1 MEILTLLKANIKYK
15 KSSFISILML
25 MLVITSVLTSV
36 ISIKNNMKK
45 RAYDSH
51 HSVDTG
57 DIILFTEHKHVTDD
71 LLTKVKA
78 CNSVSRIKVNKCML
92 LRNKSING
100 KELSSKVYIEGFS
113 NNSYPYELFNE
124 EGNAFVTHKP
134 RLMDN
139 EILLPISM
147 KDTVPCKIGDTM
159 SFDIGIEKI
168 DLKIGGFIEEPFS
181 GSNILRIKSLVV
193 TDQLFN
199 IIRERSNIEKAPD
212 NKYIWDADLIHIF
225 ATKEYQDNIN
235 EVSKDINKSTNIVS
249 LSFTSMTKEQSISIT
264 LLVTELICGVLQG
277 FAMILFVV
285 VMLVLSNNINSSIEM
300 DYTNIGILKSQGFT
314 KLQIRLV
321 LLIQY
326 LLSGLMGILLGILI
340 AIPLV
345 HMLAS
350 LFIPTSG
357 LLFSGSI
364 ALLKSA
370 GILSIILLIL
380 AVLILIKTRKISKIS
395 PVNAISGG
403 LNNIYFKSLL
413 QTPVIGKSKSFLNLK
428 LAFRQLTT
436 NTSWYIGSCLI
447 IGLLVSFLCL
457 AASFNETFTEKSFNE
472 MFGVKMSDVSVKYGD
487 YLSKQ
492 PEVEATITAITP
504 IEKKLFQGSQ
514 YVLTDQEQ
522 NYVQVLDD
530 TSYFKTILEG
540 RAPKYDNEIVVTNL
554 VSDLIG
560 KKVGETVEIQYQ
572 KTKKDFIISGIYDS
586 CSEVGRCL
594 GMTLEGILQ
603 LNPEFKID
611 AYEYFLKDPQKANEV
626 MDAINT
632 TFSKTNHIIA
642 QKPTMMDPNSM
653 DSIMI
658 ASNMAMLCIY
668 IISVLFVIIV
678 ICMICNK
685 MFLKERQSLGIYKAF
700 GFTATNLRF
709 QYCFRFLL
717 TAIFGCFLG
726 GTVFVL
732 FGNTLNSGILQLA
745 GISSF
750 WAPITWFNL
759 GLPVIVI
766 CITVLLASFI
776 TMRKI
781 KKIEVTSL
789 IIE

>member
-1 MEILTLLKANIKYK
+1 MVLLTLLKANIKYK
-15 KSSFISILML
+15 KSSFISIVVL

-36 ISIKNNMKK
+36 ISIKTNMKR
-45 RAYDSH
+45 RAYDAH

-57 DIILFTEHKHVTDD
+57 DIILFTEHKQVTDD

-78 CNSVSRIKVNKCML
+78 CNGVSRIKVNKCMH
-92 LRNKSING
+92 LRNTSIND
-100 KELSSKVYIEGFS
+100 KELSFKIYIEGFR
-113 NNSYPYELFNE
+113 NHNYPYELFNE
-124 EGNAFVTHKP
+124 EGNAFVPHKP
-134 RLMDN
+134 NLKDN

-147 KDTVPCKIGDTM
+147 KDIVSCKVGDTM
-159 SFDIGIEKI
+159 SFDIGIDKI
-168 DLKIGGFIEEPFS
+168 DLNIAGFIEEPFS
-181 GSNILRIKSLVV
+181 GSNIMNIKSLVV
-193 TDQLFN
+193 TEQLFN
-199 IIRERSNIEKAPD
+199 TIRERSHIEKVPD
-212 NKYIWDADLIHIF
+212 NKYIWDADLINIYI
-225 ATKEYQDNIN
+225 AKEYQDKLN
-235 EVSKDINKSTNIVS
+235 EVTKDINKETNIVS
-249 LSFTSMTKEQSISIT
+249 LSFTSMTKDQVISYT

-277 FAMILFVV
+277 FAIILFVV
-285 VMLVLSNNINSSIEM
+285 VILVLSNNINSSIEM
-300 DYTNIGILKSQGFT
+300 DYTNIGILKSQGVT

-321 LLIQY
+321 LFIQY
-326 LLSGLMGILLGILI
+326 LLSGLIGALFGILI

-345 HMLAS
+345 HMLAN
-350 LFIPTSG
+350 LFISTSG

-370 GILSIILLIL
+370 GILLIILLIM
-380 AVLILIKTRKISKIS
+380 AIFILIKTRKISRIS

-413 QTPVIGKSKSFLNLK
+413 QTPVIGTSKSFLNLR

-436 NTSWYIGSCLI
+436 NTSWYIGACLI

-457 AASFNETFTEKSFNE
+457 STSFNETFTEKSFNE
-472 MFGVKMSDVSVKYGD
+472 MFGVKMSDVSVEYSD

-492 PEVEATITAITP
+492 PEVEAAIAAITP
-504 IEKKLFQGSQ
+504 IEKKLFHGYQ

-522 NYVQVLDD
+522 NLVQILDD
-530 TSYFKTILEG
+530 TTYFKTILEG

-572 KTKKDFIISGIYDS
+572 KTKKNFIISGIYDS
-586 CSEVGRCL
+586 CYDMGRCL
-594 GMTLEGILQ
+594 GMTFEGTLQ
-603 LNPEFKID
+603 LNPEFKIN
-611 AYEYFLKDPQKANEV
+611 AYGYFLKDPQKASAVIN
-626 MDAINT
+626 AINA
-632 TFSKTNHIIA
+632 TFSTTNQIVA
-642 QKPTMMDPNSM
+642 KKSTMMDLNSM

-658 ASNMAMLCIY
+658 ASDMAMLCICF
-668 IISVLFVIIV
+668 ISVFFVVIV

-685 MFLKERQSLGIYKAF
+685 MYLKERQSLGIYKAF

-717 TAIFGCFLG
+717 TALFGCFLG

-732 FGNTLNSGILQLA
+732 FGNTLNSSILKLA
-745 GISSF
+745 GIVSY

-766 CITVLLASFI
+766 CITVFLSSFI

-781 KKIEVTSL
+781 KKIEVKSL
-789 IIE
+789 IVE